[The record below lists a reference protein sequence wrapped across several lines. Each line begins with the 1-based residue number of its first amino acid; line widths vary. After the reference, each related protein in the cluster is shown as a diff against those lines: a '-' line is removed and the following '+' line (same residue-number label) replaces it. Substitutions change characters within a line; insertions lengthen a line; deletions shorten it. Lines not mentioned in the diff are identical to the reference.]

1 MSSMVLPGVEVAVG
15 AMVRRWQRE
24 LSDVQQKC
32 GFELVEDTMRWLEG
46 QVDAAGG
53 GPCAVAT
60 RR

>member
-15 AMVRRWQRE
+15 AMVRRWQRG
-24 LSDVQQKC
+24 LSGVQQKC
-32 GFELVEDTMRWLEG
+32 GFELVEETMRWLEG